1 MNLLKK
7 YEVSTEDHGT
17 FEEISEESIAVALEE
32 LDERLGEIED
42 ASNDVE
48 RLNTAAKEIELQDE
62 IKESLTAE
70 HEGELPESVQVG
82 LQLAR
87 RATVASLGVDPNSEE
102 GEAAINEVTD
112 PVSTEGDDDKQ
123 TFSKKLIEGIKKTF
137 RVIFEKIVAGFQWLM
152 DKFGRNSEKE
162 VKETAANIKQI
173 QLITKEIGEP
183 EVMKLLEKKE
193 VLPGFTKEEDKTVY
207 ILPKTVFEEID
218 GKIQKIDVQKLMN
231 GFNALTSTTRN
242 FESLYI
248 KGFDKTFDENSTSQE
263 ISKEISEFYSELDDV
278 IYVPGEKPVP
288 YKDFK
293 GSFGFHTKD
302 IEMNKSD
309 FVKIVKGSLGRFI
322 DEPKT
327 GWNVD
332 RLRYQLKNAK
342 EEIKRINGLED
353 AAAGKMRSIY
363 KSYSDLSKDVFSC
376 AAMIVKALHGEYV
389 FVKKYLQIVEQLR
402 AERAAERAA

>member
-102 GEAAINEVTD
+102 GEAAITEVTD
-112 PVSTEGDDDKQ
+112 PVSTEGDDGKQ
-123 TFSKKLIEGIKKTF
+123 TFSKKLVEGIKKTF
-137 RVIFEKIVAGFQWLM
+137 RAIFEKIIAGFQWLM

-193 VLPGFTKEEDKTVY
+193 ALPGFTKEEDKTVY

-218 GKIQKIDVQKLMN
+218 GKIQKIPVQRLNNYLGDFIEMID
-231 GFNALTSTTRN
+231 R
-242 FESLYI
+242 FEGKYI
-248 KGFDKTFDENSTSQE
+248 DQFDKKFGQNTTVQEVYNEVTSFLNRQD
-263 ISKEISEFYSELDDV
+263 IKIL
-278 IYVPGEKPVP
+278 VPGEKPV
-288 YKDFK
+288 KWSDFK
-293 GSFGFHTKD
+293 GSFGFRTKD
-302 IEMNKSD
+302 LEVSKTD
-309 FVKIVKGSLGRFI
+309 FISIVKDNLGVFLINPKDALNLDFI
-322 DEPKT
+322 K
-327 GWNVD
+327 
-332 RLRYQLKNAK
+332 RRLKNAK
-342 EEIKRINGLED
+342 ETVQDIEKNLDNHGRPLKFVYQQYANLSRDAFAYTALIIK
-353 AAAGKMRSIY
+353 
-363 KSYSDLSKDVFSC
+363 
-376 AAMIVKALHGEYV
+376 AMHGEYL
-389 FVKKYLQIVEQLR
+389 FVKKYRQIVEQLK
-402 AERAAERAA
+402 ASRAA

>member
-17 FEEISEESIAVALEE
+17 FEEISEEDIAVALEE
-32 LDERLGEIED
+32 LDERLEEIEE
-42 ASNDVE
+42 ASNDAE

-62 IKESLTAE
+62 LKESLTAE

-102 GEAAINEVTD
+102 GEAAITEVTD

-193 VLPGFTKEEDKTVY
+193 ALPGFTKEEDKTVY
-207 ILPKTVFEEID
+207 ILPKTVYEEID
-218 GKIQKIDVQKLMN
+218 GKIQKIEIGRLMN
-231 GFNALTSTTRN
+231 GLNALTQFAKT
-242 FESLYI
+242 FESWFI
-248 KGFDKTFDENSTSQE
+248 KSFDKNFGEATSQA
-263 ISKEISEFYSELDDV
+263 INKEISEFYSESKDFV
-278 IYVPGEKPVP
+278 FVPGEKPVL

-302 IEMNKSD
+302 IEVNKSD
-309 FVKIVKGSLGRFI
+309 FVKIVKNSLGRFI
-322 DEPKT
+322 DDPKN
-327 GWNVD
+327 GFGVD
-332 RLRYQLKNAK
+332 RLRFQLKNAK
-342 EEIKRINGLED
+342 DEVKRINGLED

-363 KSYSDLSKDVFSC
+363 KSYSDIYKDVFSY

-389 FVKKYLQIVEQLR
+389 FVKKYRQIVEQLR
-402 AERAAERAA
+402 AERNAERAA